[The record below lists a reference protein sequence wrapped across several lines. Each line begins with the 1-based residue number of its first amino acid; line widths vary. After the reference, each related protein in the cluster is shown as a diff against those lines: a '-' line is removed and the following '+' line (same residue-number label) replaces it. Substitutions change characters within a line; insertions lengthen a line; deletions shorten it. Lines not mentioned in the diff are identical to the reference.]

1 MSGYFGKIILGERDQ
16 VVIRTKLVL
25 TIIQLEF
32 YVSVRKNKN
41 IYTYLSKFCCGR
53 EGGMEIQEEGNICI
67 PIADSCWSMAETNT
81 ILCSNYP
88 QLKIN
93 KLKKKKTKEYKY
105 LKTGIIILFCSL
117 RDVKYLGQ

>member
-1 MSGYFGKIILGERDQ
+1 
-16 VVIRTKLVL
+16 
-25 TIIQLEF
+25 
-32 YVSVRKNKN
+32 
-41 IYTYLSKFCCGR
+41 
-53 EGGMEIQEEGNICI
+53 MEIQEGNICI

-81 ILCSNYP
+81 ILCSNYS

-93 KLKKKKTKEYKY
+93 KLKKKKNKEYKY